1 MKRLKNWIAAALG
14 GATAE
19 SRVLYTILLHDDRQ
33 EPHRV
38 AQRHPQEAPDGNQ
51 PEPFEPGN
59 Q

>member
-38 AQRHPQEAPDGNQ
+38 AQRHPQEAPGSN
-51 PEPFEPGN
+51 GSG
-59 Q
+59 